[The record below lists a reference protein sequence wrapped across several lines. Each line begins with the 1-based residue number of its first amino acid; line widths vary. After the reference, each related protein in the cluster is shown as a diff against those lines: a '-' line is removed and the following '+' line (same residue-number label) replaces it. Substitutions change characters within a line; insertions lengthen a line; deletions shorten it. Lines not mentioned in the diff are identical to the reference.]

1 MVRWIKIQ
9 SMNVWGSIKYERTN
23 SVSLYLR
30 MCQGKGLVESI
41 LIGQIKIWLRSTK
54 VHGPSMPT

>member
-30 MCQGKGLVESI
+30 MCQGWGLVESI
-41 LIGQIKIWLRSTK
+41 LIGQIKNWQ
-54 VHGPSMPT
+54 H

>member
-30 MCQGKGLVESI
+30 MCQARGLVESI
-41 LIGQIKIWLRSTK
+41 LIGQIKKWSTLTQG
-54 VHGPSMPT
+54 HGL

>member
-23 SVSLYLR
+23 SVSLCVR

-41 LIGQIKIWLRSTK
+41 LIGQIKNWPRLTK
-54 VHGPSMPT
+54 VPTP

>member
-30 MCQGKGLVESI
+30 MCQGRGLVESI
-41 LIGQIKIWLRSTK
+41 LIGQIKKIANINS
-54 VHGPSMPT
+54 GPWPMIF